1 MQVDGVDGVGLEP
14 MRSEKILELLY
25 RVLLEPAP
33 EQIKSY
39 FDVIEAGFLAEGEIL
54 FQSRAV
60 AGAGFIIRGLHKQH
74 SFLPISADGEF
85 DDGVGLGAAVDGLE
99 QLHGLAAV
107 PSIHQ
112 GFSVGLHGV
121 EKVLDLLLMV
131 VVHGVHAVEEVAVA
145 LLPVLQLVGLASTV
159 HRSL

>member
-14 MRSEKILELLY
+14 MRFEKFRELLY

-60 AGAGFIIRGLHKQH
+60 AGAGF
-74 SFLPISADGEF
+74 STPFC
-85 DDGVGLGAAVDGLE
+85 
-99 QLHGLAAV
+99 
-107 PSIHQ
+107 PSQ
-112 GFSVGLHGV
+112 RMGNLTTELVW
-121 EKVLDLLLMV
+121 VL
-131 VVHGVHAVEEVAVA
+131 
-145 LLPVLQLVGLASTV
+145 
-159 HRSL
+159 R